1 VTTQPIGTVSR
12 LTRYP
17 VKSMGGEHLDAAEVG
32 SRGLSGD
39 RSWAAYTADGGIGS
53 GKTTRRFRRVDGL
66 LEWSAELDGAVPVIE
81 SPSGKRFRAD
91 DAAAA
96 TRLSSALGRPLMLRR
111 EAEVPHHDESP
122 VHVLTGAALRG
133 LGELL
138 GGPVDVARF
147 RPNVVLETH
156 RALEEGR
163 ELRLGDAVVLRL
175 GPVMPRCLMVDLP
188 QRDLDRDGRILRT
201 LGEDGDPT
209 FGFQAHVVRGG
220 TVRVGDRAVL
230 G

>member
-1 VTTQPIGTVSR
+1 VAVEASTDRVTTQPIGTVSR

-17 VKSMGGEHLDAAEVG
+17 VKSMGGEHLDAAEAG

-66 LEWSAELDGAVPVIE
+66 LEWSAELDGAVPVID
-81 SPSGKRFRAD
+81 SPSGERFRAD
-91 DAAAA
+91 DAAAG

-122 VHVLTGAALRG
+122 VHVLTSAVVG
-133 LGELL
+133 
-138 GGPVDVARF
+138 V
-147 RPNVVLETH
+147 VVLV
-156 RALEEGR
+156 AG
-163 ELRLGDAVVLRL
+163 LRLGEAVVLRL

-209 FGFQAHVVRGG
+209 FGFQAQVVRGG
-220 TVRVGDRAVL
+220 TVRVGDGAVL

>member
-1 VTTQPIGTVSR
+1 MVAVEASTDRVTTQPIGTVSR

-17 VKSMGGEHLDAAEVG
+17 VKSMGGEHLEAAQVG

-39 RSWAAYTADGGIGS
+39 RSWAVYTADGGIGS

-66 LEWSAELDGAVPVIE
+66 LEWSAELDGAVPMI
-81 SPSGKRFRAD
+81 
-91 DAAAA
+91 
-96 TRLSSALGRPLMLRR
+96 
-111 EAEVPHHDESP
+111 ESP
-122 VHVLTGAALRG
+122 VHVITSAALRG

-147 RPNVVLETH
+147 RPNVVLDTDS
-156 RALEEGR
+156 ALEAGR

-175 GPVMPRCLMVDLP
+175 GPVMPRCVMVDLP

-209 FGFQAHVVRGG
+209 FGFQVHVVRGG
-220 TVRVGDRAVL
+220 TVRLGDRAVL